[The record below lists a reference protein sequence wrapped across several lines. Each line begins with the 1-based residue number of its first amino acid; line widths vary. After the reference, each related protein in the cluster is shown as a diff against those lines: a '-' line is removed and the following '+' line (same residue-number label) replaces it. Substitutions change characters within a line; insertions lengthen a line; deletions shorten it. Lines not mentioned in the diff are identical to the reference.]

1 MPSSHVVVTA
11 EMLNNAASVA
21 CSGPSLDLSL
31 VGSSR
36 LLNWVVQMT
45 ERAERHL
52 ARAAESEA
60 GIGRMAIDG
69 QSHFVNDAAGGGSR
83 AAEAAR
89 SVRAQ
94 AERR

>member
-21 CSGPSLDLSL
+21 CPGPSLDLSL

-69 QSHFVNDAAGGGSR
+69 QFVNDAAGGGSR

>member
-21 CSGPSLDLSL
+21 CPRPSSDLSP

-52 ARAAESEA
+52 ARAAEA
-60 GIGRMAIDG
+60 DAVIRRMAIDG
-69 QSHFVNDAAGGGSR
+69 QSHFVNDAAAGGSR
-83 AAEAAR
+83 AVEAAR

>member
-1 MPSSHVVVTA
+1 
-11 EMLNNAASVA
+11 
-21 CSGPSLDLSL
+21 
-31 VGSSR
+31 
-36 LLNWVVQMT
+36 MT

-69 QSHFVNDAAGGGSR
+69 QSQFVNDAAGGGSR